1 MRFPTILLF
10 LRQIL
15 VGLNKPELDE
25 SLLLTEEVSRYGFI
39 DDAACLNNT
48 KNTKPHS
55 GFRIAFNMFDTDGNQ
70 IVDKREFLV
79 LETFFAL
86 PPKERKFVPRDANKT
101 QALLDLEKVFGDG
114 SKHQQPETPTGSGK
128 LKSESDAPA
137 AKKPQAI
144 GQEIPDTTLLVHFFG
159 QNGKNVLKYDD
170 FHRFMEN
177 LQSEVIEMEFLEF
190 SRGLNTISEVE
201 FARILLRYTNLD
213 RGDKEECLQRVRER
227 MPNETGI
234 SFNEFK
240 KFCQFLNNLDDF
252 AIAMKMYTYAQQP
265 VSQEEFLRAVMVC
278 TGFSLGSHIVNTVF
292 NIFDKDG
299 DGYLSHKEFI
309 SLMKD
314 RLHRGAR
321 SHLMH
326 SQNTIESFKT
336 CVKNEMRTF

>member
-1 MRFPTILLF
+1 M
-10 LRQIL
+10 
-15 VGLNKPELDE
+15 GD
-25 SLLLTEEVSRYGFI
+25 G
-39 DDAACLNNT
+39 DDTNRGQAGGENFRLSERGEREDRDIE
-48 KNTKPHS
+48 PHS

-79 LETFFAL
+79 LEVFFAL
-86 PPKERKFVPRDANKT
+86 PPKERKFVPRDPRKT

-114 SKHQQPETPTGSGK
+114 SKPPQPESHTGSGK
-128 LKSESDAPA
+128 LKFQPEVPA
-137 AKKPQAI
+137 AKKPQALN
-144 GQEIPDTTLLVHFFG
+144 QEIPDTTLLVHFFG
-159 QNGKNVLKYDD
+159 GSGKNVLKYGD

-227 MPNETGI
+227 MPNEMGI
-234 SFNEFK
+234 TFTEFK

-278 TGFSLGSHIVNTVF
+278 TGYSLGSHIVNTVF

-299 DGYLSHKEFI
+299 DGHLSHKEFI

-326 SQNTIESFKT
+326 SQNTIEAFKT